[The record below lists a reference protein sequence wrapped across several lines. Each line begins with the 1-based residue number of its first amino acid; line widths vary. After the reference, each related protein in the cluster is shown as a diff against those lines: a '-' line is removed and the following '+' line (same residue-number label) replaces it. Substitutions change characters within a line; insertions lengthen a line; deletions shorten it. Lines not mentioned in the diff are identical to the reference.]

1 MEVWQREEHLQPITY
16 SAMLKM
22 VSYIHKLDGN
32 EMKVREKKT
41 KIIKSK
47 FEERK
52 KGKRMERTKERR
64 DKSMGK

>member
-1 MEVWQREEHLQPITY
+1 
-16 SAMLKM
+16 MLKM
-22 VSYIHKLDGN
+22 MSYIHKLDGN

-64 DKSMGK
+64 DKSM